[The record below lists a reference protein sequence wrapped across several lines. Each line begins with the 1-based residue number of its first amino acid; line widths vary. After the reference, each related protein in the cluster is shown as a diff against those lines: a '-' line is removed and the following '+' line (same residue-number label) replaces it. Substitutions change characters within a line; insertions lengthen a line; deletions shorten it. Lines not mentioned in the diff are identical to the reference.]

1 VSKSKDSVNK
11 KRKSILLIM
20 EDTMSNQE
28 QVVQEPNGKRKLE
41 KIPLKLIHIEE
52 NIRGSYPEETI
63 TELAESLKVI
73 RLLQPITV
81 ADTENGYTI
90 LYGHR
95 RFLAAEKIGWEE
107 IDCIV
112 QSGFKDEIDRITT
125 QITENEH
132 REDIAPADKEA
143 AILDLEEKHEL
154 TANEICERL
163 GKSRSWYT
171 QIKGANKFRLQY
183 GKLFEE
189 AELTLFTKDAYHM
202 REANE
207 EQVKQTIED
216 LKNNGTSKTDVV
228 SKLSNLPRQE
238 TRGRK
243 SKKDN
248 QVPESV
254 SASAVEETTDVKS
267 SGIQTG
273 FDIGDEPLNLDIS
286 THVVLDKDNFF
297 TLNITGLTGKGEDVL
312 IAKIEGAIASYLGK
326 IGFSKR

>member
-1 VSKSKDSVNK
+1 MNK
-11 KRKSILLIM
+11 KHKSILSIM
-20 EDTMSNQE
+20 ENIMSNQE
-28 QVVQEPNGKRKLE
+28 QVVQEPNGKKRLE
-41 KIPLKLIHIEE
+41 KIPLHLIREE
-52 NIRGSYPEETI
+52 KNIRSSYNEESI
-63 TELAESLKVI
+63 NELSESLKVEG
-73 RLLQPITV
+73 LLQPITV
-81 ADTENGYTI
+81 VETENGYTI

-95 RFLAAEKIGWEE
+95 RFLAAEEAGWEE

-112 QSGFKDEIDRITT
+112 QSGFKDEIDRITA

-143 AILDLEEKHEL
+143 AILDLEEKHKL
-154 TANEICERL
+154 TANEICKRL

-183 GKLFEE
+183 GNLFEE
-189 AELTLFTKDAYHM
+189 EGLTLFTKDAYHM

-216 LKNNGTSKTDVV
+216 LKNNGTSKIDVV

-254 SASAVEETTDVKS
+254 SVSAVEETIDVKS

-297 TLNITGLTGKGEDVL
+297 TLDITGLTGKGEDVF